1 VLDDVQ
7 PHVLAAQLA
16 KQLFEGLEVLEG
28 GAVGQRLIAE
38 LEIDI
43 GDVENKS
50 VFCMSP

>member
-50 VFCMSP
+50 VFCMRP